1 MKKKIENIFNLK
13 VSTMALIF
21 LISVIVLTAFKMYR
35 QDTPV
40 KQTIYEEE
48 VEIYSHDLLPEEE
61 DDWRYFHSYR
71 I

>member
-13 VSTMALIF
+13 VSKMALIF

-35 QDTPV
+35 QDTPI
-40 KQTIYEEE
+40 KQTFYEEE

-61 DDWRYFHSYR
+61 DDWRYFQSYW

>member
-21 LISVIVLTAFKMYR
+21 LVSVIVLTTFKMYR
-35 QDTPV
+35 QDTPI

-48 VEIYSHDLLPEEE
+48 VEIHSHDLLPEEE
-61 DDWRYFHSYR
+61 DDWRYFQSYW

>member
-35 QDTPV
+35 QDTPI

-61 DDWRYFHSYR
+61 DDWRYFQSYW

>member
-13 VSTMALIF
+13 ISTMALIF
-21 LISVIVLTAFKMYR
+21 VISVIVLTAFKIYR
-35 QDTPV
+35 QDTPI

-48 VEIYSHDLLPEEE
+48 VEIYLHDQLPEEE
-61 DDWRYFHSYR
+61 DDWRCFHTYW

>member
-35 QDTPV
+35 QDTPM

-48 VEIYSHDLLPEEE
+48 VAIYSHDLLPEEE
-61 DDWRYFHSYR
+61 DDWRYFQSYW

>member
-1 MKKKIENIFNLK
+1 MKKEIENIFNLK

-35 QDTPV
+35 QDTLV

-61 DDWRYFHSYR
+61 DDWRYFQSYW

>member
-21 LISVIVLTAFKMYR
+21 LISVIVITAFKMYR
-35 QDTPV
+35 QDTPI

-61 DDWRYFHSYR
+61 DDWRYFQSYW

>member
-1 MKKKIENIFNLK
+1 MRKIIKNIFNLK

-21 LISVIVLTAFKMYR
+21 LISVIVLTAFRMYR
-35 QDTPV
+35 QDTPI

-61 DDWRYFHSYR
+61 DDLRYFQSYW

>member
-35 QDTPV
+35 QDTPI

-61 DDWRYFHSYR
+61 DDWRCFHAYW

>member
-1 MKKKIENIFNLK
+1 MKKEIENIFNLK

-21 LISVIVLTAFKMYR
+21 MISVIVLTAFKMYR
-35 QDTPV
+35 QDTPI

-48 VEIYSHDLLPEEE
+48 VEIYSHDLFPEEE
-61 DDWRYFHSYR
+61 DDWRYFQSYW